1 MNQVRSFCLAI
12 FVVLSIAA
20 LSFGEDK
27 LPFDLKSTTN
37 ASMEY
42 GDIVKGHDKNVGD
55 FENEWMEK
63 VIIGYGVQATFTP
76 VDTVRIAAEMKM
88 FNEFPRLINLG
99 ATRRLY
105 YYPYVREAQAIH
117 SFVNNDVLN
126 ISAGAGY
133 FPYKYN
139 EDSRN
144 LGEYLFR
151 STCYPQTLTTE
162 FDMPYARLFGVYAKS
177 TFFNQLNFDVVA
189 NSNQEYMAIN
199 DINLTIIGS
208 WNFRKLFEIGG
219 GVSFCSI
226 ISADP
231 NSTTPTGPNATATQ
245 YVDTVNGKPDT
256 LNYTFAGTKLMGRVA
271 FDVKRLFTDDGFGG
285 FFAPQDLKIYSE
297 IALLG
302 TKNYPRALTS
312 PIWYMSPL
320 ERMPVTFGLNWPTN
334 PLLEYLSAMMPAGLS
349 YVLDPYHK
357 VTNADDTRLF
367 ELGGA
372 GVVLGIGNWWLE
384 QVLGKKL
391 RLDEL
396 SVEAEWWGNRYPNSQ
411 EGIVADGLPIPFDAG
426 TQTIDS
432 MEYKGDN
439 WKWSLYGK
447 KTFGKYYQFIF
458 QVASDHL
465 TTFAWDWNRQD
476 WEESLRG
483 PSNWYYVAKFGVL
496 F

>member
-1 MNQVRSFCLAI
+1 
-12 FVVLSIAA
+12 
-20 LSFGEDK
+20 
-27 LPFDLKSTTN
+27 
-37 ASMEY
+37 MEY